1 MFAVFCAN
9 LSWTGVL
16 YPASGQ
22 WLVKNEGVI
31 PSLPG
36 RQNQPRRL
44 REEMKKL
51 RTLFL
56 LSHSQLRD
64 ERR

>member
-1 MFAVFCAN
+1 
-9 LSWTGVL
+9 
-16 YPASGQ
+16 
-22 WLVKNEGVI
+22 
-31 PSLPG
+31 
-36 RQNQPRRL
+36 
-44 REEMKKL
+44 MKKL

>member
-1 MFAVFCAN
+1 LRFDPIG
-9 LSWTGVL
+9 SH
-16 YPASGQ
+16 
-22 WLVKNEGVI
+22 
-31 PSLPG
+31 
-36 RQNQPRRL
+36 PRRL